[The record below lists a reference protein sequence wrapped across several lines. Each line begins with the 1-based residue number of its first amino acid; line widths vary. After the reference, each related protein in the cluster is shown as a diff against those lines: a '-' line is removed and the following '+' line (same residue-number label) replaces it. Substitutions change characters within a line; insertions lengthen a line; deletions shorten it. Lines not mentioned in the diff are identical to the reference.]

1 MNSQKTLCQPEQ
13 SWVIVL
19 RVSGNSDYTIRFI
32 KSKGHFQLGDKDLLW
47 EPYKYNNPDNAYT
60 GKADGFNEVTISLGA
75 KE

>member
-1 MNSQKTLCQPEQ
+1 MEQ

-32 KSKGHFQLGDKDLLW
+32 KSKGHFQLGDKDGNLLW

-60 GKADGFNEVTISLGA
+60 GKADGFNEVTISLFL
-75 KE
+75 E